1 MWLVRWSE
9 RLGLLSRGLTKLL
22 GQACCKQY
30 SYVWLTSCM
39 SIYTRYIHLVVWLS
53 AWWLAVALVVS
64 CTGHDD
70 ACALVLRFCVLGS
83 KEMERILVS
92 PEPSSAGLHRWH
104 RLGPAAC
111 PSNHICASHEPL
123 LAGTSLPITLLLV
136 DTDLPNKLK
145 RSPKLTPDSVSV
157 RISVEALLIL
167 ICI

>member
-1 MWLVRWSE
+1 
-9 RLGLLSRGLTKLL
+9 
-22 GQACCKQY
+22 
-30 SYVWLTSCM
+30 M
-39 SIYTRYIHLVVWLS
+39 SIYTTRYIHLVVWLP
-53 AWWLAVALVVS
+53 AWWLAVALFVS

-92 PEPSSAGLHRWH
+92 PQPSSAGLHRWH

-123 LAGTSLPITLLLV
+123 LDGTSLPITLLLA

-145 RSPKLTPDSVSV
+145 RSPKLTPDSVSI

-167 ICI
+167 ICISKLNNHYYRKLFRGGRNGFTEADITTASVQWSR